1 MSYSLF
7 IKDVLKTTDFIPTK
21 EDMEFAYIVIYS
33 NFKVTPEEAIKL
45 TIDNKL
51 PSDELNIN

>member
-21 EDMEFAYIVIYS
+21 EDMEFAYIVYI
-33 NFKVTPEEAIKL
+33 
-45 TIDNKL
+45 
-51 PSDELNIN
+51 